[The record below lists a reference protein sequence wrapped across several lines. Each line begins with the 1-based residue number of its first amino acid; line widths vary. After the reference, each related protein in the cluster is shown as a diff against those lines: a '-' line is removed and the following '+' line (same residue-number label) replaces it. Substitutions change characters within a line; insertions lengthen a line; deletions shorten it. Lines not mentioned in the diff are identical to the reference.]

1 MDVLS
6 LLNEYVFLGQEFLT
20 WLWYESET
28 EQQLTLDSGK
38 QVLLM
43 LGDRLVLGPVQGS
56 EGVRVTVKGQE
67 VSLAE
72 AREALRRGKQV
83 EAMRLGLEI
92 DGEEFWMNLR
102 GADLAVSSMRMP
114 PTAPGEDGE
123 EGLILERIALA
134 ETALATIE
142 ELFGRYLARRLDD
155 HQAQELLR
163 DLRQWVAG
171 QE

>member
-38 QVLLM
+38 TGPADAG
-43 LGDRLVLGPVQGS
+43 GDRLVLGPVQGS

-72 AREALRRGKQV
+72 ARGGPCAGANRWRPC
-83 EAMRLGLEI
+83 AWAWRSTARS
-92 DGEEFWMNLR
+92 FWLNLR

-114 PTAPGEDGE
+114 PTAPGEDGQ

-142 ELFGRYLARRLDD
+142 ELFRVLSGPP
-155 HQAQELLR
+155 
-163 DLRQWVAG
+163 AG
-171 QE
+171 

>member
-1 MDVLS
+1 MDVPS
-6 LLNEYVFLGQEFLT
+6 LLNEYMFLGQEFLT
-20 WLWYESET
+20 WLWCVSET
-28 EQQLTLDSGK
+28 EQQVNLDSGK

-43 LGDRLVLGPVQGS
+43 LGDRLVLGPVQAA

-92 DGEEFWMNLR
+92 DGEEFWTNLR
-102 GADLAVSSMRMP
+102 GADLAVSAMRTP

-134 ETALATIE
+134 ETALSTLE
-142 ELFGRYLARRLDD
+142 ELFGRYLARRLDE
-155 HQAQELLR
+155 HQAPELLA

>member
-20 WLWYESET
+20 WLWYVSET
-28 EQQLTLDSGK
+28 EQQVNLDSGK

-92 DGEEFWMNLR
+92 DGEEFWMNVR

-123 EGLILERIALA
+123 DGLILERIALA
-134 ETALATIE
+134 ETALTTLE
-142 ELFGRYLARRLDD
+142 ELFERYLARRLDD
-155 HQAQELLR
+155 HNAPEMLS